1 MMKGFAKANRALAAV
16 LLGFLSAAVAR
27 AEPPARDANVLE
39 EQIIFA
45 MRTNP
50 SLRGAWLYQRHEDAN
65 AGTAQGTFTFWRVL
79 DRSRAAEQ
87 RRDLDR
93 FISSW
98 LTAGNYKFSTDPDK
112 QDKEFPFSE
121 LIASVREQIDMQP
134 ALAGCSLVDW
144 YLAPVRVEEGKLDLM
159 LTGRVADKEQIERI
173 EQMCNQLMRSDPVWV
188 GAGRVPGVAGGT
200 GSLEDL
206 RIVPLLVSP
215 NVSKMEVVTPS
226 QEAGTSFYSSGLD
239 FFWKARYTEAAGEF
253 RAATLESP
261 RTLRY
266 YYWRVLCDI
275 ALGQSDRA
283 ATRME
288 NIARWFHIDKST
300 RDYTLALESLE
311 RVQGPLRHELE
322 RVEDLAMQRAS
333 ATLVGSGGR

>member
-1 MMKGFAKANRALAAV
+1 MTELAKANRALAAV
-16 LLGFLSAAVAR
+16 LLACLSAAVVR
-27 AEPPARDANVLE
+27 AEPPPRDANVLE

-50 SLRGAWLYQRHEDAN
+50 SLRGAWLYQKHEDAN
-65 AGTAQGTFTFWRVL
+65 SGTARGTFTFWRVL

-93 FISSW
+93 FIASW
-98 LTAGNYKFSTDPDK
+98 LPAGTYKFATDPDK

-121 LIASVREQIDMQP
+121 LIASLREQIDLQP
-134 ALAGCSLVDW
+134 ALGGCSLVDW

-159 LTGRVADKEQIERI
+159 LVGRVADKEQIEKI
-173 EQMCNQLMRSDPVWV
+173 EQMCSQLMRSDPVWV

-215 NVSKMEVVTPS
+215 DVSKMEVVTPS
-226 QEAGTSFYSSGLD
+226 QDAGDSFYSSGLE
-239 FFWKARYTEAAGEF
+239 FFWKGRYAEAAGEF

-261 RTLRY
+261 GTLRY

-275 ALGQSDRA
+275 ALGQSQRA

-288 NIARWFHIDKST
+288 NAARWFRIDKST
-300 RDYTLALESLE
+300 RDYKLVLESLE

-322 RVEDLAMQRAS
+322 RVEDRAMQRAS
-333 ATLVGSGGR
+333 ATQTGLGSQ